1 VSSFETS
8 TPLVLPT
15 SDSGDLSFALLPRT
29 AVSGRRRG
37 TAAARRV
44 VSRGEVAVGTTG
56 SSGDPALESPT
67 PGGADN
73 GVESPRV
80 MNPSR

>member
-1 VSSFETS
+1 MG
-8 TPLVLPT
+8 PLQ
-15 SDSGDLSFALLPRT
+15 
-29 AVSGRRRG
+29 
-37 TAAARRV
+37 RV
-44 VSRGEVAVGTTG
+44 VSRGEVAVATTG

-67 PGGADN
+67 PGDADN